1 MKYFWYAIGEII
13 LVVLGILIALQINN
27 RNTERTNQQDIRVL
41 AKSLVKELELD
52 IDEIETRVIQI
63 NKINRRIDSLIQVIN
78 ASNTYNALN
87 IDLLCLSWNLYY
99 MPYKWN
105 RSTLDQLKSSA
116 ALKHVKN
123 DSILK
128 KIGKY
133 DAFTRHLEEDYKGD
147 QSRIEKL
154 EPFVQQIVNYN
165 YSNISSITTDLFF
178 KISDPKYDDFEFFD
192 HLDYV
197 KAREENLQ
205 VLSRNQDDYNQ
216 LINKLVSL
224 QFQYGV
230 RDHELNNLKEEAKL
244 IIHPLGSRH
253 MIDPSKLQA
262 GATAV
267 YGEQAFKESFDT
279 FLSIFKSF

>member
-244 IIHPLGSRH
+244 IIHMLTVEYS
-253 MIDPSKLQA
+253 LQ
-262 GATAV
+262 
-267 YGEQAFKESFDT
+267 KEYD
-279 FLSIFKSF
+279 